1 MNTFGIFV
9 MIICAFF
16 GAIMYLIAL
25 QLGYKMGK
33 KNAEDA
39 KEDKYWDM
47 CRQIAQY
54 DDELY
59 NGSYIVMKEVDKNV
73 PFKDIV
79 HTKFS
84 DIGDPYED
92 GGL

>member
-1 MNTFGIFV
+1 MLGILI
-9 MIICAFF
+9 MIACAFG

-25 QLGYKMGK
+25 QIGYLLGKRK
-33 KNAEDA
+33 AEND
-39 KEDKYWDM
+39 KEDRYWDM
-47 CRQIAQY
+47 CRQIAHY

-73 PFKDIV
+73 PLKDIV
-79 HTKFS
+79 HTKYS
-84 DIGDPYED
+84 DVGDPYED